1 MERDIKR
8 LQACMEHKDYYA
20 MLLYITMI
28 IKKYTGENK
37 EFLLQLQKDVKRG
50 DYIQIEKTLK
60 NFN

>member
-37 EFLLQLQKDVKRG
+37 DFLLQLQDNIKCG
-50 DYIQIEKTLK
+50 NYIQIEKTLT

>member
-1 MERDIKR
+1 MKDDIRR
-8 LQACMEHKDYYA
+8 LQACLEYKDYYA
-20 MLLYITMI
+20 MSLYITI
-28 IKKYTGENK
+28 IIRKYTGENK